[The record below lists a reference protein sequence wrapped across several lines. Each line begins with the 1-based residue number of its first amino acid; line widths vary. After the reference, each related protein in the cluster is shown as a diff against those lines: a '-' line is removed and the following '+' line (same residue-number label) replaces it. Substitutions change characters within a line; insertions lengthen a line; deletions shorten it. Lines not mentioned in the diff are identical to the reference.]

1 MLTPLPLPVF
11 SHLSPVVLTW
21 ITWGLVRSGWLG
33 LILRMSDAA

>member
-1 MLTPLPLPVF
+1 MLILLPMLVF

-33 LILRMSDAA
+33 LILRVSDAA